1 MRWFGQ
7 RQSDNVEDRRGMGG
21 GGKLVVGGGAGV
33 VVIIVA
39 LLLGVDPRALL
50 QQTQL
55 NTSSPP
61 VSETK
66 APANGEARQF
76 VAVVLGE
83 TEDVWHEQFQAMGK
97 DYREPKLVLFTDAI
111 ESGCGI
117 AGTAVGPFYCPEDER
132 VYIDLGFFDLLR
144 ERFHAPGDFAEAYVI
159 AHEVGHHVQNLLGIT
174 ERVHGMHGRVSQ
186 EEYNQLSVRLELQ
199 ADFLAGVWA
208 HHTEKLKQVI
218 EAGDIAEALNAASA
232 IGDDKLQRESQ
243 GYVVPDAFTHGTSAQ
258 RVRWFRKGYETGDI
272 RQGDTFATE
281 AL

>member
-1 MRWFGQ
+1 M
-7 RQSDNVEDRRGMGG
+7 
-21 GGKLVVGGGAGV
+21 
-33 VVIIVA
+33 
-39 LLLGVDPRALL
+39 
-50 QQTQL
+50 
-55 NTSSPP
+55 
-61 VSETK
+61 SETK
-66 APANGEARQF
+66 APANDEAKQF

-186 EEYNQLSVRLELQ
+186 EEYNQLSVRL
-199 ADFLAGVWA
+199 DF
-208 HHTEKLKQVI
+208 
-218 EAGDIAEALNAASA
+218 
-232 IGDDKLQRESQ
+232 
-243 GYVVPDAFTHGTSAQ
+243 
-258 RVRWFRKGYETGDI
+258 
-272 RQGDTFATE
+272 
-281 AL
+281 

>member
-50 QQTQL
+50 QTQL

-66 APANGEARQF
+66 APANDEAKQF

-117 AGTAVGPFYCPEDER
+117 AGTAVGPFY
-132 VYIDLGFFDLLR
+132 
-144 ERFHAPGDFAEAYVI
+144 
-159 AHEVGHHVQNLLGIT
+159 
-174 ERVHGMHGRVSQ
+174 
-186 EEYNQLSVRLELQ
+186 
-199 ADFLAGVWA
+199 
-208 HHTEKLKQVI
+208 
-218 EAGDIAEALNAASA
+218 
-232 IGDDKLQRESQ
+232 
-243 GYVVPDAFTHGTSAQ
+243 
-258 RVRWFRKGYETGDI
+258 
-272 RQGDTFATE
+272 
-281 AL
+281 